1 MKISIAFSGPA
12 GSGINTCGTVLGNI
26 LSEYGYFVYGDKQ
39 YSSLI
44 KGGNNLFVLYIS
56 DTHHFISRKI
66 DHFIHFD
73 ALAREKNSQIYN
85 FDTEYFIDKKEY
97 KNQNTFAL
105 GLAAKILGIDKE
117 VIENIFLKKLPEAV
131 REDNRIALSQGFD
144 SVSQSIL
151 NLKPLS
157 EPKKFYFGNE
167 AVSLGAMDSGLEF
180 YSAYPMTPA
189 SSLID
194 VISEDPRVTFFQGED
209 EIAVAMSM
217 LGAKFAGKRSMCGTS
232 GGGFALMSESISF
245 SNQAELGG
253 VYVLSQR
260 AGPSTGTP
268 TFTGQSDLN
277 YALNASF
284 GDTFPIV
291 FAPYTFE
298 NGYNLIGKALNWS
311 DIYQHPVIF
320 LVDKS
325 FSEGYMSVD
334 TTHLQAESIQKG
346 KLENNPAP
354 DFARY
359 TEQSDGIS
367 PYSVP
372 GTPNGEFIATSYE
385 HDIYGK
391 ETEDNETK
399 MQMEA
404 KRFRKMETFVR
415 DEFKNTPLTR
425 GEEQSE
431 GGLNKDF
438 ISTGYDIIN
447 PDAKKFFI
455 TYGINFYALQG
466 FIHDHREDNW
476 GIIVLKVIQPLDL
489 RLKDFLE
496 SKSKDI
502 EKLVFVEQNY
512 SGQLETYLSPRL
524 GLYKDTWQ
532 GKVSHLRSTSLYPI
546 FEENICEKV

>member
-1 MKISIAFSGPA
+1 
-12 GSGINTCGTVLGNI
+12 
-26 LSEYGYFVYGDKQ
+26 
-39 YSSLI
+39 
-44 KGGNNLFVLYIS
+44 
-56 DTHHFISRKI
+56 
-66 DHFIHFD
+66 
-73 ALAREKNSQIYN
+73 
-85 FDTEYFIDKKEY
+85 
-97 KNQNTFAL
+97 
-105 GLAAKILGIDKE
+105 
-117 VIENIFLKKLPEAV
+117 
-131 REDNRIALSQGFD
+131 
-144 SVSQSIL
+144 
-151 NLKPLS
+151 
-157 EPKKFYFGNE
+157 
-167 AVSLGAMDSGLEF
+167 
-180 YSAYPMTPA
+180 
-189 SSLID
+189 
-194 VISEDPRVTFFQGED
+194 
-209 EIAVAMSM
+209 M

-291 FAPYTFE
+291 LAPYTFE

-334 TTHLQAESIQKG
+334 STHLQAEPIQKG
-346 KLENNPAP
+346 KLENNPTP

-391 ETEDNETK
+391 ETEDNEIK

-404 KRFRKMETFVR
+404 KRFRKIETFVR
-415 DEFKNTPLTR
+415 DEFT
-425 GEEQSE
+425 SE
-431 GGLNKDF
+431 F
-438 ISTGYDIIN
+438 S
-447 PDAKKFFI
+447 
-455 TYGINFYALQG
+455 
-466 FIHDHREDNW
+466 
-476 GIIVLKVIQPLDL
+476 
-489 RLKDFLE
+489 
-496 SKSKDI
+496 
-502 EKLVFVEQNY
+502 
-512 SGQLETYLSPRL
+512 
-524 GLYKDTWQ
+524 
-532 GKVSHLRSTSLYPI
+532 
-546 FEENICEKV
+546 